1 MGGDAPYLQG
11 KHAVVTGG
19 GRGIGA
25 AIADELARHGASLT
39 LMGRTRATI
48 DGEAARIA
56 KVYRTPVAVVVCDV
70 SQPEA
75 IEAAFAEARR
85 QFGDPYVLVNNA
97 GMGDAARL
105 TKTSLEVWRRTLA
118 VNLTGPFL
126 CMQRVLPAMIEARA
140 GRIINIASTAGLT
153 GYSKLG
159 AYCASKHGLVGLT
172 RSVALEVAKHGVT
185 VNAICPGYTETDLAQ
200 VAVDNM
206 VGALKMSPED
216 ARSAIVSKIPRGTLT
231 QPREVASLVGWL
243 CAPDANAVTGQAIAI
258 DGGEL
263 A

>member
-1 MGGDAPYLQG
+1 MHDDAPYL
-11 KHAVVTGG
+11 KEEHAVVTGG

-25 AIADELARHGASLT
+25 AIADELARHGASIT
-39 LMGRTRATI
+39 LMGRTRSTI
-48 DGEAARIA
+48 DAEAARIA
-56 KVYRTPVAVVVCDV
+56 GVYGTPVAAVVCDV
-70 SQPEA
+70 SDAVSVET
-75 IEAAFAEARR
+75 AFAEAR
-85 QFGDPYVLVNNA
+85 QTFGDPYVLVNNA

-105 TKTSLEVWRRTLA
+105 AKTSSELWHRTMA

-126 CMQRVLPAMIEARA
+126 CIQHVLPAMIEVRG
-140 GRIINIASTAGLT
+140 GRIINIASTAGLK

-172 RSVALEVAKHGVT
+172 RSLALEVAKLGIT

-206 VGALKMSPED
+206 VGALKMTAQE
-216 ARSAIVSKIPRGTLT
+216 ARSSIVSMIPRGAIT

-243 CAPDANAVTGQAIAI
+243 CAPDAKAVTGQAIAV